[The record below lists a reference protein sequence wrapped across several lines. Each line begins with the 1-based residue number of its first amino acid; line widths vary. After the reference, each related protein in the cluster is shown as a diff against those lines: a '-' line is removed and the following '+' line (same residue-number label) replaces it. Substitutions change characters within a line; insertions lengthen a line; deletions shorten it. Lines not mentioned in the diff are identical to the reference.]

1 MPIKSATI
9 DLAKVSEEDTKSE
22 TELRKQ
28 AFTQILKDTR
38 LVIKIISRL
47 LIGFVFVYGAVSIL
61 QDVNLI

>member
-9 DLAKVSEEDTKSE
+9 DLANVSEEDTKSE

-28 AFTQILKDTR
+28 AFSQILKDAR
-38 LVIKIISRL
+38 LVGKVLSRL
-47 LIGFVFVYGAVSIL
+47 LIGFVFVYGLVSIL